1 MPKPIFRIVTLD
13 DGSYA
18 ILEGDVNVHA
28 TFRIQQKMAL
38 PTTGSDPRAGFV
50 VERGLTHPQAVRAL
64 ACYTGQKQD
73 VVKALQ
79 FVTA

>member
-1 MPKPIFRIVTLD
+1 MPKQIFRIVALD

-18 ILEGDVNVHA
+18 IVEGDVNARA
-28 TFRIQQKMAL
+28 TFRIQQRLAL
-38 PTTGSDPRAGFV
+38 PTTGSDLRAGFV
-50 VERGLTHPQAVRAL
+50 VERGLTNSQAVRAL

-79 FVTA
+79 FITA